1 MWPDIAHILSFLL
14 LNATFRNDGESD
26 LKKLH
31 SEISDLH
38 IFLKTYER
46 YVRVD
51 DCESL
56 HGIGLMNFLKTV
68 EAGNNV
74 VTFLLISFP
83 PSFSSFSRDFNRQ
96 HSRPVMSYDDIQPV
110 ANEYIRY
117 KVIQISL

>member
-1 MWPDIAHILSFLL
+1 MLMIVV
-14 LNATFRNDGESD
+14 NAYVLMIVRAFMVSHLR
-26 LKKLH
+26 
-31 SEISDLH
+31 I
-38 IFLKTYER
+38 IFKR
-46 YVRVD
+46 
-51 DCESL
+51 
-56 HGIGLMNFLKTV
+56 V

-83 PSFSSFSRDFNRQ
+83 LSFSSFSRDFNRQ